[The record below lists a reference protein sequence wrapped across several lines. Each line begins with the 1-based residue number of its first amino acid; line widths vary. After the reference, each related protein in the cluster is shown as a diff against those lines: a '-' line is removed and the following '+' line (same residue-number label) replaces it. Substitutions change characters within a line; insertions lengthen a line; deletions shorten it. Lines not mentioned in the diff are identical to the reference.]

1 MSKKTDIQD
10 NAQGRNLP
18 EYIDRS
24 REQQWLKEHNQ
35 EFAGEW
41 VALDGDTLI
50 CHGANARE
58 VYEGARKS
66 GVKRPLVVEVEK
78 DNGLPFGGW

>member
-1 MSKKTDIQD
+1 MSKKTDIQET
-10 NAQGRNLP
+10 AQNRNLP

-24 REQQWLKEHNQ
+24 REQQWLKEHSQ

-41 VALDGDTLI
+41 VALDGGHLI

-66 GVKRPLVVEVEK
+66 SVKRPLVVEVEK
-78 DNGLPFGGW
+78 DSGLPSGGW

>member
-1 MSKKTDIQD
+1 MSKKIGIQD
-10 NAQGRNLP
+10 TILKGNLP
-18 EYIDRS
+18 EYIDCS
-24 REQQWLKEHNQ
+24 REQQWLKEHSQ

-41 VALDGDTLI
+41 VALDGDKLI
-50 CHGANARE
+50 YHGANARE
-58 VYEGARKS
+58 VYEVARKS